1 MPKHI
6 RQIPTSTKNTRA
18 ARSAHAKAS
27 KQFIKYDTSAI
38 RPKRSIIPAI
48 VAGLVVVAIIVV
60 AIVWIFSMLGCSGD
74 NIGSLSQSE
83 TAKITVTSGESARDV
98 AAEFEKCGLIKSA
111 DAFLK
116 DMSSAGVDKSIQA
129 GTYSF
134 SGKTRIAD
142 LIAILKSGPNA
153 NRTVTVVEGFRLDE
167 IASAVQTS
175 SEGKISAEAF
185 NSACSNAESFA
196 DEYSFLKEAGTNSL
210 EGFLLPKTYN
220 IEDGDDATTLIKK
233 MLSQFQT
240 ETSGLSMAYLD
251 KQGLSFYDAIKLA
264 SIVQKESPADL
275 HARVASVFYNRLSS
289 DQPYLQSD
297 ATTAYEV
304 RHDPTADEVHANTPY
319 STYANAGLPPT
330 PICCPSIDSIK
341 AVLAPEETDYMY
353 FYTDSSGNFSFSE
366 TYDEHLSAIENDK

>member
-1 MPKHI
+1 MPKHM
-6 RQIPTSTKNTRA
+6 RQIPTSSKNTRA

-38 RPKRSIIPAI
+38 RPKKSIVPTI
-48 VAGLVVVAIIVV
+48 VAGVVVVAIIVV
-60 AIVWIFSMLGCSGD
+60 AIVWIMSMLGCSGD
-74 NIGSLSQSE
+74 NIGSLSSSE
-83 TAKITVTSGESARDV
+83 TATITVTTGESARDV
-98 AAEFEKCGLIKSA
+98 ASEFEKVGLVRNA

-129 GTYSF
+129 GKYSI
-134 SGKTRIAD
+134 SGHTRIAD
-142 LIAILKSGPNA
+142 LIEILRSGPNA
-153 NRTVTVVEGFRLDE
+153 NKTVTVVEGYRLDE
-167 IASAVQTS
+167 IANAVQTAS
-175 SEGKISAEAF
+175 DGRISATDF
-185 NSACSNAESFA
+185 QNACSNAENFA
-196 DEYSFLKEAGTNSL
+196 GEYSFLREVGTNSL

-220 IEDGDDATTLIKK
+220 IDDGDDSSSLIKK

-240 ETSGLSMAYLD
+240 EVMGLSASYPD
-251 KQGLSFYDAIKLA
+251 KANLSFYDAIKLA

-304 RHDPTADEVHANTPY
+304 RHDPTAEEVHANTPY
-319 STYANAGLPPT
+319 STYTNAGLPPT

-341 AVLAPEETDYMY
+341 AVFAPEETDYMY
-353 FYTDSSGNFSFSE
+353 FYTDSAGNFSFSK
-366 TYDEHLSAIENDK
+366 TYDEHLDAINNDK